1 MSVDLSDL
9 DILVLSLSAVALGM
23 FFLVKGGDWTVD
35 SSVYVAHKM
44 NISPMVVGFTILAFG
59 TSFPELLA
67 SATANLKGAPG
78 IAIGNVLGS
87 NVANILMVCGAT
99 AILTPLIANPK
110 VLFRDTIIM
119 LLCTAVL
126 TGLMLTD
133 HLDRWVGL
141 GLFLALLIYTY
152 VKYRIAT
159 QDAKNNKKK
168 TKKAALEEEDD
179 LAFESMKKAL
189 LFLLAGLVII
199 SFGADLLVRGSV
211 VTARL
216 LGVPELVIGLS
227 IIAIGTSLPELS
239 TCFSAAKK
247 GHTDVVLGNIIGSNI
262 FNILMIIG
270 ICIFIK
276 PIAMGDIDPR
286 AVTLDVRVT
295 LGVMVLFSLWIM
307 IFKKIGK
314 VSGSVFVFFYI
325 VYIALQYK
333 SAAFG

>member
-1 MSVDLSDL
+1 MPLDVSDI
-9 DILVLSLSAVALGM
+9 DILILSLSAVALGM

-35 SSVYVAHKM
+35 SSVYVAHKLK
-44 NISPMVVGFTILAFG
+44 ISPMVVGFTILAFG

-87 NVANILMVCGAT
+87 NVANVLMVCGAT
-99 AILTPLIANPK
+99 AILTPLIAQPK
-110 VLFRDTIIM
+110 ILMRDTIVM
-119 LLCTAVL
+119 LLCTVVL
-126 TGLMLTD
+126 TVLMLTD
-133 HLDRWVGL
+133 HLDRWIGL
-141 GLFLALLIYTY
+141 SLFLLLLVYTY
-152 VKYRIAT
+152 VKYRLAV
-159 QDAKNNKKK
+159 
-168 TKKAALEEEDD
+168 KAAEDD
-179 LAFESMKKAL
+179 KNAGKDSSAEQEDTAFESMKKAL

-227 IIAIGTSLPELS
+227 MIAIGTSLPELS
-239 TCFSAAKK
+239 TCFAAAKK

-270 ICIFIK
+270 ICIFLK
-276 PIAMGDIDPR
+276 PIAMSDIDSR
-286 AVTLDVRVT
+286 AVTLDVWVT

-307 IFKKIGK
+307 FFRKIGK
-314 VSGSVFVFFYI
+314 ISGSVFVLFYI
-325 VYIALQYK
+325 VYIVLQYQ